1 MLRHRKTNGITHV
14 TAQPLSG
21 SAVTSQWLWPD
32 PCCNAGVKFYKKLH
46 YLLDSWMFTML
57 SASNKLIRSG
67 NSNLTVNKFCG
78 QPCDWCTMQWH
89 HSGCYILLW
98 HCLCKILWEVM
109 VILTKTGGACLKVC
123 SFFSNNIIVLA
134 LKRLKKCHFKNSDSF
149 LSYRQIT
156 LQL

>member
-1 MLRHRKTNGITHV
+1 MVNSQIQCCSPGSNFNKGWPPEWDYSSILRAEFVLRHRKTNGITHV

-21 SAVTSQWLWPD
+21 SAATSQWLWPD

-57 SASNKLIRSG
+57 SASNKLIRAG

-98 HCLCKILWEVM
+98 HCLCKIL
-109 VILTKTGGACLKVC
+109 
-123 SFFSNNIIVLA
+123 
-134 LKRLKKCHFKNSDSF
+134 
-149 LSYRQIT
+149 
-156 LQL
+156 